1 MVDLLVCRGDSMAL
15 VTLKEQMAG
24 GSPVLGLIVRAVR
37 SPRIV
42 PIAVASGHDFL
53 FVDTQHGV
61 FDLETVE
68 SITAAAA
75 SSGLAVLVR
84 VGGPA
89 DDDIGRLLDC
99 GAAGIVVPDV
109 ETAEQAAEAV
119 SRCRFP
125 PVGRRSVVSGWPS
138 FGGVLPAGLSPAEAM
153 AAADEAVVLACMIE
167 SRAGLANLDE
177 IAAVDGVDVLHVGCN
192 DLAADLGIPGAYTDP
207 RIVEAIASVVKACR
221 RHGRFAGLGGDR
233 DPARQANWA
242 KAGVRFLT
250 IGSDAGYLAETARA
264 KTADL
269 RSRISADG

>member
-1 MVDLLVCRGDSMAL
+1 MAGPA
-15 VTLKEQMAG
+15 LKEQMARG
-24 GSPVLGLIVRAVR
+24 EVALGLIVRAVR
-37 SPRIV
+37 SPRIA
-42 PIAVASGHDFL
+42 PIAAASGHDFL
-53 FVDTQHGV
+53 FVDAQHGI

-68 SITAAAA
+68 SIAGAAS

-84 VGGPA
+84 VAGPD

-125 PVGRRSVVSGWPS
+125 PVGWRSVVSGWPS
-138 FGGVLPAGLSPAEAM
+138 FGPEPPAGLSPAEAM
-153 AAADEAVVLACMIE
+153 TAADEATVVACMIE

-192 DLAADLGIPGAYTDP
+192 DLAADMGIPGAYTDP
-207 RIVEAIASVVKACR
+207 QMAEAIASVVETCR
-221 RHGRFAGLGGDR
+221 RRGRFAGLGGDR
-233 DPARQANWA
+233 DPARQASWV

-250 IGSDAGYLAETARA
+250 TGSDAGYLAEAARA

-269 RSRISADG
+269 RSRIQADD

>member
-1 MVDLLVCRGDSMAL
+1 MSREAL
-15 VTLKEQMAG
+15 ATLKERMAG

-42 PIAVASGHDFL
+42 PIAAASGHDFL

-68 SITAAAA
+68 SIAAAAA

-84 VGGPA
+84 VGGP
-89 DDDIGRLLDC
+89 DDGDIGRLLDC

-125 PVGRRSVVSGWPS
+125 PVGRRSVVGGGPPFGPS
-138 FGGVLPAGLSPAEAM
+138 AGAGLSPAEAM
-153 AAADEAVVLACMIE
+153 AAMDGAVVLACMIE

-177 IAAVDGVDVLHVGCN
+177 IATVDGVDVLHVGCN

-207 RIVEAIASVVKACR
+207 RMVEAIASVVEACR
-221 RHGRFAGLGGDR
+221 RRGRFAGLGGDR
-233 DPARQANWA
+233 DPARQASWV

-250 IGSDAGYLAETARA
+250 THSDAGYLTEAARA

-269 RSRISADG
+269 RSRIAADG

>member
-1 MVDLLVCRGDSMAL
+1 MTGPA
-15 VTLKEQMAG
+15 LKEQMARG
-24 GSPVLGLIVRAVR
+24 EVALGLIVRAVR
-37 SPRIV
+37 SPRIA

-53 FVDTQHGV
+53 FVDAQHGI

-68 SITAAAA
+68 SIAGAAA

-84 VGGPA
+84 VAGPD

-99 GAAGIVVPDV
+99 GAAGIVIPDV

-138 FGGVLPAGLSPAEAM
+138 FGPEPPAGLSPAEAM
-153 AAADEAVVLACMIE
+153 AAADEATVVACMIE

-192 DLAADLGIPGAYTDP
+192 DLAADMGIPGAYTDP
-207 RIVEAIASVVKACR
+207 RMVEAIASVVETCR
-221 RHGRFAGLGGDR
+221 RRGRFAGLGGDR
-233 DPARQANWA
+233 DPARQANWV

-250 IGSDAGYLAETARA
+250 TGSDAGYLAETARA

-269 RSRISADG
+269 RSRIQADD

>member
-1 MVDLLVCRGDSMAL
+1 M
-15 VTLKEQMAG
+15 TLKERMARG
-24 GSPVLGLIVRAVR
+24 EVALGLIVRAVR
-37 SPRIV
+37 SPRIA
-42 PIAVASGHDFL
+42 PIAAASGHDFL
-53 FVDTQHGV
+53 FVDAQHGV

-68 SITAAAA
+68 SIAAAAA

-84 VGGPA
+84 VGGP

-99 GAAGIVVPDV
+99 GAAGIVIPDV

-125 PVGRRSVVSGWPS
+125 PLGRRSVVSGWPS
-138 FGGVLPAGLSPAEAM
+138 FGPGPPAGLSPAEAM
-153 AAADEAVVLACMIE
+153 AAADAATVVACMIE
-167 SRAGLANLDE
+167 SRSGLANLDE

-207 RIVEAIASVVKACR
+207 RMTEAIASVVEACR
-221 RHGRFAGLGGDR
+221 RRGRFAGLGGDR
-233 DPARQANWA
+233 DPARQAGWV
-242 KAGVRFLT
+242 KAGMRFLT

-269 RSRISADG
+269 RSRIQADD

>member
-1 MVDLLVCRGDSMAL
+1 MVP
-15 VTLKEQMAG
+15 VTLKEQMARG
-24 GSPVLGLIVRAVR
+24 EVALGLIVRAVR
-37 SPRIV
+37 SPRIA
-42 PIAVASGHDFL
+42 PIAAASGHDFL

-84 VGGPA
+84 VGGS
-89 DDDIGRLLDC
+89 DDGDIGRLLDC

-125 PVGRRSVVSGWPS
+125 PLGRRSVVSGWPS
-138 FGGVLPAGLSPAEAM
+138 FGAGPPADLSTAEAM
-153 AAADEAVVLACMIE
+153 AAADEATVLACVIE

-192 DLAADLGIPGAYTDP
+192 DLAADLGIPGAYTDS
-207 RIVEAIASVVKACR
+207 RVVEAIASVVEACR
-221 RHGRFAGLGGDR
+221 HHGRFAGLGGDR
-233 DPARQANWA
+233 DSTRQANWV

-250 IGSDAGYLAETARA
+250 IGSDAGYLAEAARA

-269 RSRISADG
+269 RSRIQADG